1 MAMLR
6 KDIAV
11 PVVVFVLFA
20 GLYLT
25 ITLING
31 SDFLFRPV
39 WDIDH
44 YRTIA
49 QRGYEIY
56 PCDPAIHY
64 PMGDIC
70 GNVGWFP
77 AWPIVLKVFSLGQV
91 DFGLKVLPY
100 LFALAG
106 FILLYRVL
114 LDLAD
119 RKAAL
124 IGIVALAATP
134 GAFYY
139 LTGFPYGFILFLFG
153 LYLYYFYHPEARGRL
168 FILPAVALL
177 FSLSYPSAFLAAVIP
192 LVSVI
197 RRFRD
202 DDSAGRVKNALKESA
217 YYLVP
222 FALGPL
228 LLSLYFYLRFDD
240 FLMIVHFQ
248 DKYHR
253 SWGFPLTVIWDSFL
267 QFPTL
272 YVENASVL
280 FFGMILLVFAPF
292 RLKPELVAY
301 FLVFYFFSPTTGSVV
316 SVYRHYLFLFP
327 AAMIIGVSSRPL
339 WLKVVYILL
348 GLSLA
353 LGRFFPIFM
362 NGRLI

>member
-1 MAMLR
+1 MR
-6 KDIAV
+6 QKDII
-11 PVVVFVLFA
+11 PPILVFVLFA

-25 ITLING
+25 ITLVNG

-49 QRGYEIY
+49 LRGYEVH
-56 PCDPAIHY
+56 PCDPAVDY

-77 AWPIVLKVFSLGQV
+77 AWPIVVKILSLGRV
-91 DFGLKVLPY
+91 DFGIKIFPY

-106 FILLYRVL
+106 FVLLYRVL

-124 IGIVALAATP
+124 IGIIALAATP

-139 LTGFPYGFILFLFG
+139 LTGFPYAFILFLFG
-153 LYLYYFYHPEARGRL
+153 LYLYYFYHPEARGR
-168 FILPAVALL
+168 FYILPAVALL

-192 LVSVI
+192 AVSIVY
-197 RRFRD
+197 RFRAD
-202 DDSAGRVKNALKESA
+202 ESARRVRDALKDLA
-217 YYLVP
+217 YYVVP

-228 LLSLYFYLRFDD
+228 LLSLYFYFRFDD
-240 FLMIVHFQ
+240 FLLIVHFQ
-248 DKYHR
+248 EKYHR
-253 SWGFPLTVIWDSFL
+253 SWAFPLKVIWDSFL
-267 QFPTL
+267 QFPAL
-272 YVENASVL
+272 YVENSSLL
-280 FFGMILLVFAPF
+280 FYGFILLIFAPY

-301 FLVFYFFSPTTGSVV
+301 LLVFYFFSPATGSVI
-316 SVYRHYLFLFP
+316 SVYRHYLLLFP
-327 AAMIIGVSSRPL
+327 AAMIIGVSPRPL
-339 WLKVVYILL
+339 WLKIVFILL

-362 NGRLI
+362 DGRLI